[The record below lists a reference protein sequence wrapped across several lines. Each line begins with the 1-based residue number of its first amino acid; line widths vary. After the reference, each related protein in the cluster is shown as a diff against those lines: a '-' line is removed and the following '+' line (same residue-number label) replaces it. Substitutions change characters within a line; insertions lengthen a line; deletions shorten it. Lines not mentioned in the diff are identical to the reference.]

1 MKKDRKELRKFG
13 MVMAAALAAVSLL
26 LLLRGFGAWHYTA
39 ATAGL
44 FLLTGLLVPVVLAPV
59 EWAWMKFAHA
69 LGFVM
74 TNVLLTV
81 VFFTGVTFTGLVMRL
96 LGKRP
101 LNLNIRRDRQSYWD
115 PVDADGPCGRPD
127 KPY

>member
-13 MVMAAALAAVSLL
+13 MVMAAAFAVVSVLL
-26 LLLRGFGAWHYTA
+26 FLRETGAWRFTA
-39 ATAGL
+39 AAAGL
-44 FLLTGLLVPVVLAPV
+44 FLVAGAAVPSVLSPV

-81 VFFTGVTFTGLVMRL
+81 VFFTGVTLTGLVMRL

-101 LNLNIRRDRQSYWD
+101 LNLNINRDRKSYWD